1 MLFELFLILF
11 LGACFYLSIPIYS
24 EKIIYIPKGSTRSII
39 THLQHKGYN
48 VSLIDTYF
56 LRLIGRPQS
65 GWIELPQQTLSKG
78 QFLNAL
84 ATSKAPMKNVT
95 LIPGETN
102 YFFLRQIAKTFNF
115 SVSELETLYN
125 KYAPYSDGVIL
136 ANTYSL
142 PYHADPDFI
151 MQTLINQSLEKHKL
165 LAIKFIGHY
174 DKEQWFQ
181 IIAKASIIQKEAAN
195 VAEMPIVSSV
205 IDNRIAKK
213 MPLQMD
219 GSLNYGKYSHTR
231 ITPDRIRND
240 LSEFNT
246 YKHSGIPRTP
256 SGSVSVE
263 AIQAAINPANTN
275 YLYFMRNK
283 SGTHDFSATY
293 TEHLKNIKKVKN

>member
-1 MLFELFLILF
+1 MCLILL
-11 LGACFYLSIPIYS
+11 LGICFYLSIPLHS
-24 EKIIYIPKGSTRSII
+24 EKIIFIPKGSTKGII
-39 THLQHKGYN
+39 THLQTKGYN
-48 VSLIDTYF
+48 VSLIDAYF

-65 GWIELPQQTLSKG
+65 GWIELPQTTLSKG
-78 QFLNAL
+78 KFLNAL

-115 SVSELETLYN
+115 NINELESLYN

-142 PYHADPDFI
+142 PYHANPEFI
-151 MQTLINQSLEKHKL
+151 MQTLINQSLEKHKN
-165 LAIKFIGHY
+165 LANKLVGY
-174 DKEQWFQ
+174 YNEKQWFQ
-181 IIAKASIIQKEAAN
+181 IVAKASIIQKEAAN

-205 IDNRIAKK
+205 IDNRIAKN

-246 YKHSGIPRTP
+246 YKYSGIPHTP
-256 SGSVSVE
+256 SGSVSID
-263 AIQAAINPANTN
+263 AIKAAINPAKTD

-283 SGTHDFSATY
+283 NGTHDFSATY
-293 TEHLKNIKKVKN
+293 GEHLKNIKR